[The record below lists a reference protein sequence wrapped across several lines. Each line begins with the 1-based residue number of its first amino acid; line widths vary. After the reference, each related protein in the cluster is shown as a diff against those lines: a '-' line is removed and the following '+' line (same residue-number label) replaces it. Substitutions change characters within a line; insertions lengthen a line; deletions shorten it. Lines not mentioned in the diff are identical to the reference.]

1 MTAFDISI
9 SIELNLDTLT
19 LSFIEPKKIYEK
31 KIKQKYFFWGG
42 RGGGGYGSAALQQ
55 QWEDMIQEVS
65 VFSLFFH
72 NSLVFLV
79 DKIPTPQGA
88 TPYFDISNI
97 WETQLLLFDFVIM
110 Q

>member
-42 RGGGGYGSAALQQ
+42 RGGGV
-55 QWEDMIQEVS
+55 MV
-65 VFSLFFH
+65 V
-72 NSLVFLV
+72 
-79 DKIPTPQGA
+79 
-88 TPYFDISNI
+88 
-97 WETQLLLFDFVIM
+97 LLYNNNGKT
-110 Q
+110 